1 MGYFPAEIRVP
12 IRRRSDAFRASNKEA
27 GSTLDSIL
35 SQLSGPEDLKN
46 LNITQLE
53 QLSGEVRQVIIDTV
67 SQQGGHLA
75 SNLGIIE
82 LTIAIHSVFESPKD
96 KIIFDVGHQAYVHK
110 LLTGRFPQFST
121 LRSYGGISGFPRRC
135 ESEHDIYD
143 TGHSSTAISC
153 ALGLARARDLR
164 GEDYHVVAVVGD
176 GAMTG
181 GMCYEAMNDAGS
193 ANSRLIVIL
202 NDNEMSISK
211 NVGALATHLTR
222 LRSSAGWRGTKQ
234 AVKHGL
240 EQIPVVGSGLARH
253 VENFKNTFKHFFT
266 HGELFESLGFRYLGP
281 IDGHDIGTLMQVL
294 NEAKQVRDVPLL
306 IHVITQKGHGYDLA
320 ERKPEKFHGIAPF
333 YSENGVKRKEDA
345 RPVAAQIVGETLM
358 EMAKTDERIVAI
370 TAAMAA
376 GTGLSGFAKAFPA
389 RFFDVGI
396 AEEHALTMSSG
407 LAQGGL
413 KPYFVVYST
422 FLQRGYDQI
431 IHDIC
436 LQKLPVRILVDHAGL
451 VGEDGATH
459 HGIFDL
465 AFLNTIPSMT
475 VLAPRDVN
483 ELRAML
489 RWSAG
494 FDAPCAIRYAKEGID
509 LANKAPF
516 HGFTW
521 GKWELIREGSDV
533 TVLAHGRM
541 VSHALTAAALLEKS
555 GVHCGVINASTLK
568 PIDTQTLDSLCAQNI
583 PLVVLEETV
592 PAASLGETVCSY
604 LQLRK
609 QGKLLLD
616 HICLEDAFVTHGSME
631 ALLTQCGL
639 MPEQIA
645 ARIVRALKE

>member
-1 MGYFPAEIRVP
+1 MHLAQNRAPHPALAHKKQRRGIR
-12 IRRRSDAFRASNKEA
+12 
-27 GSTLDSIL
+27 LDSIL
-35 SQLSGPEDLKN
+35 SQISSPEDLKR
-46 LNITQLE
+46 LNIAQLE
-53 QLSGEVRQVIIDTV
+53 QLSGEIRQVIIDTV

-82 LTIAIHSVFESPKD
+82 LTIALHSVFESPRD

-110 LLTGRFPQFST
+110 LLTGRKAQFGT
-121 LRSYGGISGFPRRC
+121 LRSYGGISGFPRSC

-164 GEDYHVVAVVGD
+164 AEDYHVVAVVGD

-193 ANSRLIVIL
+193 VRSRLIVIL

-222 LRSSAGWRGTKQ
+222 LRASAGWRGTKK

-240 EQIPVVGSGLARH
+240 ERIPAVGPGLARH

-266 HGELFESLGFRYLGP
+266 HGELFEALGFRYLGP
-281 IDGHDIGTLMQVL
+281 IDGHDISTLMHVL
-294 NEAKQVRDVPLL
+294 SEAKQVTDMPLL

-333 YSENGVKRKEDA
+333 FSENGVKRQADTQ
-345 RPVAAQIVGETLM
+345 PGAAQVVGETLV
-358 EMAKTDERIVAI
+358 EMAWTDERIVAI

-376 GTGLSGFAKAFPA
+376 GTGLSAFARQFPN

-407 LAQGGL
+407 LAKGGM

-422 FLQRGYDQI
+422 FLQRGYDQLL
-431 IHDIC
+431 HDIC
-436 LQKLPVRILVDHAGL
+436 LQKLPVRILIDHAGL

-465 AFLNTIPSMT
+465 AFLNTIPGMT

-489 RWSAG
+489 HASTA
-494 FDAPCAIRYAKEGID
+494 FDGPCAIRYFKEGID
-509 LANKAPF
+509 MSTEAPYA
-516 HGFTW
+516 GFTS
-521 GKWELIREGSDV
+521 GRWETLREGDGPV
-533 TVLAHGRM
+533 IVAHGRM
-541 VSHALTAAALLEKS
+541 VSHALAAAELLKKD
-555 GVHCGVINASTLK
+555 GVHCGIINASTLK
-568 PIDTQTLDSLCAQNI
+568 PIDTDTLDQLCRQARRI
-583 PLVVLEETV
+583 IVLEETV
-592 PAASLGETVCSY
+592 PAASLGESVCCY
-604 LQLRK
+604 LQSKR
-609 QGKLLLD
+609 QGALLLD
-616 HICLEDAFVTHGSME
+616 HICLPDAFVTHGSME

-639 MPEQIA
+639 MPESIA
-645 ARIVRALKE
+645 VRILRAIKE